1 MVSSGEIQE
10 NEIFPQEDTSHFK
23 TKETSKKEVVACS
36 GGNDTTKDN
45 FTYFLSRK
53 DKHQTGSSSF
63 KDDDIVDDTDAKV
76 NVKIP
81 KRRAGSSF
89 TDYKDEKRG
98 KPSAQ
103 CNIFSS
109 YSKCYKTRCMID
121 PCFLT
126 N

>member
-23 TKETSKKEVVACS
+23 TKETSQKEVVACC

-53 DKHQTGSSSF
+53 DNHQTGSSSF

-76 NVKIP
+76 NVKIS

-98 KPSAQ
+98 KPLGQ
-103 CNIFSS
+103 CNI
-109 YSKCYKTRCMID
+109 
-121 PCFLT
+121 
-126 N
+126 